1 MFTFLGCW
9 VYFNGIFYIITQQ
22 LAFFTQLST
31 VDMPLGQSHTA
42 NAFTLVVQ
50 W

>member
-1 MFTFLGCW
+1 MFTFLGGRM
-9 VYFNGIFYIITQQ
+9 YFNGIFYVIMQQ

-31 VDMPLGQSHTA
+31 VDMPLGQSHPA
-42 NAFTLVVQ
+42 NAFALVVQ